1 MNKYYEVAKAEYASY
16 GVDTERAI
24 NALREIPVSVHCW
37 QGDDVVGLDGAGSL
51 SGGIQTTGN
60 YAGRKG

>member
-37 QGDDVVGLDGAGSL
+37 QGDDVVGLDGAGRL
-51 SGGIQTTGN
+51 SGG
-60 YAGRKG
+60 

>member
-37 QGDDVVGLDGAGSL
+37 QGDDVVGAL
-51 SGGIQTTGN
+51 
-60 YAGRKG
+60 